1 MYVRVC
7 ACIRVCIH
15 VCVCVHTCVSTA
27 GVTLLVFYHITTQ
40 YIYSDCEMFPHQ
52 LGRQTTAFYQW
63 LCRLVFWTI
72 LGCSVS
78 APVIVRCIL
87 TSLGDRPLIVPFYQ
101 WLCRRDLIDN
111 TWLLCQCSCEC
122 QLARLGGLARLQE
135 FISTGPS
142 PCTAMTKH
150 QSLQH

>member
-1 MYVRVC
+1 MHAYECAYMC
-7 ACIRVCIH
+7 ACAA
-15 VCVCVHTCVSTA
+15 CVCEHCGRNTIISVLSHHHPVH
-27 GVTLLVFYHITTQ
+27 
-40 YIYSDCEMFPHQ
+40 YSDCEMFPHQ
-52 LGRQTTAFYQW
+52 LGRQTAAFYQW
-63 LCRLVFWTI
+63 LCRLVLWTI

-122 QLARLGGLARLQE
+122 QLARLGGLTRLQE
-135 FISTGPS
+135 FISARPS
-142 PCTAMTKH
+142 PCTAMTNTSH
-150 QSLQH
+150 CSFNIAL

>member
-1 MYVRVC
+1 M
-7 ACIRVCIH
+7 H
-15 VCVCVHTCVSTA
+15 TSVHTCVRVRAYVCEHCGRNTIIS
-27 GVTLLVFYHITTQ
+27 VLSHHHPVH
-40 YIYSDCEMFPHQ
+40 YIVIVRCILTS
-52 LGRQTTAFYQW
+52 LGDRPLQW

-101 WLCRRDLIDN
+101 WLCRHDLIDN

-142 PCTAMTKH
+142 PCTAMTNTSH
-150 QSLQH
+150 CSINIAL